1 MSLRPPLAFNPRPR
15 RLSTPTDAFQ
25 LHPDIQ
31 SDAKAEWR
39 KNVLDDVDV
48 SRLHLSASAT
58 LAELRVQ
65 HEIEVLTDDELFS
78 LDVYL
83 PEHDV
88 VLEVDGPSHYVGGGP
103 GDHGPGE
110 RRRSPSTEL
119 RRVRI
124 HTGSH
129 TTASAWWTPILK
141 DFTSRRI
148 SAPRVPRFQSRH
160 TSTPFNSASDA
171 FQLHP
176 DVRSYGTTLRDAFLS
191 RRHRGLACVPFFEWE
206 ALEGR
211 AQRRA
216 YLAGKLRAAGVDLDP
231 SLGASYP
238 EEARRDA

>member
-88 VLEVDGPSHYVGGGP
+88 VLEVDGPSHYVGGG
-103 GDHGPGE
+103 DGPGE
-110 RRRSPSTEL
+110 RRRTPSTEL
-119 RRVRI
+119 RCVLY
-124 HTGSH
+124 TGSH
-129 TTASAWWTPILK
+129 TTALAW
-141 DFTSRRI
+141 
-148 SAPRVPRFQSRH
+148 
-160 TSTPFNSASDA
+160 
-171 FQLHP
+171 
-176 DVRSYGTTLRDAFLS
+176 
-191 RRHRGLACVPFFEWE
+191 
-206 ALEGR
+206 
-211 AQRRA
+211 
-216 YLAGKLRAAGVDLDP
+216 
-231 SLGASYP
+231 
-238 EEARRDA
+238 

>member
-1 MSLRPPLAFNPRPR
+1 M
-15 RLSTPTDAFQ
+15 
-25 LHPDIQ
+25 
-31 SDAKAEWR
+31 
-39 KNVLDDVDV
+39 

-124 HTGSH
+124 SH
-129 TTASAWWTPILK
+129 WSPY
-141 DFTSRRI
+141 D
-148 SAPRVPRFQSRH
+148 RV
-160 TSTPFNSASDA
+160 
-171 FQLHP
+171 
-176 DVRSYGTTLRDAFLS
+176 
-191 RRHRGLACVPFFEWE
+191 
-206 ALEGR
+206 
-211 AQRRA
+211 
-216 YLAGKLRAAGVDLDP
+216 GVVNADP
-231 SLGASYP
+231 
-238 EEARRDA
+238 